1 MGLFDKPEDYFG
13 HLNDEMLRAARLVVD
28 TGMHTKGWSRDQSIT
43 YFRETL
49 GYSELEARAQIERYM
64 VMPGQALAYKIGALK
79 IMELRQR
86 AQAALG
92 DKFNLPAFHRVV
104 LDEGTLPL
112 AVLEAKVD
120 RWIAASK

>member
-1 MGLFDKPEDYFG
+1 
-13 HLNDEMLRAARLVVD
+13 
-28 TGMHTKGWSRDQSIT
+28 
-43 YFRETL
+43 
-49 GYSELEARAQIERYM
+49 M

-92 DKFNLPAFHRVV
+92 DKFKLPEFHKVV

>member
-1 MGLFDKPEDYFG
+1 
-13 HLNDEMLRAARLVVD
+13 
-28 TGMHTKGWSRDQSIT
+28 
-43 YFRETL
+43 
-49 GYSELEARAQIERYM
+49 M
-64 VMPGQALAYKIGALK
+64 VMPGQALAYKIGSLK

-92 DKFNLPAFHRVV
+92 DKFSLPKFHEVV

>member
-1 MGLFDKPEDYFG
+1 
-13 HLNDEMLRAARLVVD
+13 
-28 TGMHTKGWSRDQSIT
+28 
-43 YFRETL
+43 
-49 GYSELEARAQIERYM
+49 M

-92 DKFNLPAFHRVV
+92 SKFNLPAFHRVV